1 MQQRP
6 WTAHSQQPQAREQP
20 APRAASP
27 GPTHHHPGVGARPLP
42 LAHSPLGSNLRPQGS
57 QGSQV
62 CRPEVRRGGVT
73 KDSPWG
79 QRLKGTGTRAPGS
92 APPDSCHREGR
103 EGGPGRTKG
112 GSAAVTAAA
121 GTLDKS
127 QWERGPVLPLQIRE
141 SCRRQ

>member
-6 WTAHSQQPQAREQP
+6 RTAHSQQPQAREQP
-20 APRAASP
+20 TPRAARP
-27 GPTHHHPGVGARPLP
+27 GPTRHHPGAGAGQLP
-42 LAHSPLGSNLRPQGS
+42 LAHSPLGSSLRPLGS
-57 QGSQV
+57 W
-62 CRPEVRRGGVT
+62 VRRDEMRGRVT

-79 QRLKGTGTRAPGS
+79 QRLKGTGTLAPGS

-112 GSAAVTAAA
+112 VSAAVTAAA

-127 QWERGPVLPLQIRE
+127 QWERGPVLPLRIRE
-141 SCRRQ
+141 SCCRQ